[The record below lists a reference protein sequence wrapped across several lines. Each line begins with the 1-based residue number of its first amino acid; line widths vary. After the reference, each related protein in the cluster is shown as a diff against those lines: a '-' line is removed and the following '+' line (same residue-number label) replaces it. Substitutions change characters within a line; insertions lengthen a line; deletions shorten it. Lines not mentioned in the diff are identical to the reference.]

1 MEVELEHCHQ
11 PEQLARLLRDRRYD
25 LGFGHLPQR
34 SLKGLMN
41 HRLGLRPLQL
51 MLPAEWFD
59 ERMKEPSLETLLK
72 CVQRV
77 YISRL
82 LWCFLQGRYNF
93 TVREREKIE
102 PINDADVVIPMGLIN
117 RTAVLS
123 LDVTTSMRYEQE
135 NFLRISIPQKEL
147 CMEEMLIYHPENN
160 NPLVQRLLEC
170 CL

>member
-1 MEVELEHCHQ
+1 
-11 PEQLARLLRDRRYD
+11 
-25 LGFGHLPQR
+25 
-34 SLKGLMN
+34 
-41 HRLGLRPLQL
+41 
-51 MLPAEWFD
+51 ML
-59 ERMKEPSLETLLK
+59 
-72 CVQRV
+72 
-77 YISRL
+77 
-82 LWCFLQGRYNF
+82 LQGRYNF

-102 PINDADVVIPMGLIN
+102 LIDNADVVIPMGLIN

-170 CL
+170 CS

>member
-1 MEVELEHCHQ
+1 M
-11 PEQLARLLRDRRYD
+11 
-25 LGFGHLPQR
+25 GFGHLPQR

-102 PINDADVVIPMGLIN
+102 LINDADVVIPMGLIN